1 MNLCTQNLIFLL
13 ALLYPLC
20 ITAYPNGQ
28 GIEGSCTTLQPSHG
42 ASAQTSSAPYTVGL
56 SKSTYSSGERI
67 TVTLNTNPGATQFTG
82 FLIQARAG
90 SSNIPIGSFE
100 INNSNAQMLTCTT
113 TASAVSHTSNSKKS
127 NIQVTWVAPNANITN
142 LQFRATVVQVE
153 KIFWINVAS
162 STLTYVAATTSST
175 TVSTPTTATQSNSSR
190 NIGITAIATQSN
202 SSRNI
207 GITAIATQSNSSRN
221 IGITAIATQSN
232 SLGNTSITSIAN
244 QSISSGSTSTTTI
257 ANQSTSSG
265 STSTTTVAKQS
276 NSSGSTSTT
285 TVAKQSTNSGSILLV
300 SIFNCTCPFNPDS

>member
-1 MNLCTQNLIFLL
+1 MIFLL

-67 TVTLNTNPGATQFTG
+67 TVTLSTNAGATQFTG

-90 SSNIPIGSFE
+90 SSNTPIGSFE
-100 INNSNAQMLTCTT
+100 TSNANAQTLTCTT
-113 TASAVSHTSNSKKS
+113 SASAVSHTSNSKKS

-153 KIFWINVAS
+153 KTFWINVAS

-175 TVSTPTTATQSNSSR
+175 TVSTPTTATQSNYF
-190 NIGITAIATQSN
+190 
-202 SSRNI
+202 
-207 GITAIATQSNSSRN
+207 
-221 IGITAIATQSN
+221 
-232 SLGNTSITSIAN
+232 GNTSIA
-244 QSISSGSTSTTTI
+244 
-257 ANQSTSSG
+257 
-265 STSTTTVAKQS
+265 TVAKQS
-276 NSSGSTSTT
+276 NSSGSPSTT
-285 TVAKQSTNSGSILLV
+285 TVAKQSNNSGSILSFPVLYELLILTIMV
-300 SIFNCTCPFNPDS
+300 ITGFTQI